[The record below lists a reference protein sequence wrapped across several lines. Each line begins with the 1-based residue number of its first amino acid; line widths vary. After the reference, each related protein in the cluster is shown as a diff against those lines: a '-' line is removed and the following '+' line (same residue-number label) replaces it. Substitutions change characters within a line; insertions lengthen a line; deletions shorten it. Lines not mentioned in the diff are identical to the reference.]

1 MTNEEARLQS
11 ALAMSVDPTP
21 MPTEETPDF
30 SNLTEE
36 QQIAMALQMS
46 LGMDAET
53 TPAPTEEKPEV
64 RLTNHIF
71 HSNH

>member
-21 MPTEETPDF
+21 MPTNAT
-30 SNLTEE
+30 SNNFANMTEE

-46 LGMDAET
+46 LAMDTET
-53 TPAPTEEKPEV
+53 TPAPTEEKPEAV
-64 RLTNHIF
+64 SSITSHQL
-71 HSNH
+71 